1 MKAHLLYPDADLDAR
16 RMPPPLADELVTDLE
31 LGLLLDAMAA
41 GDAFLRGTAET
52 VLLAALTDPDTIAYR
67 QAVLAD
73 CLRAPDAVRTLY
85 ALAVEALDRE
95 RRLFGGFLHSPGT
108 VLQRAVMSLEL
119 FVDVL
124 RRLRATTRQHADG
137 FRSPGLTAFS
147 RMLEDELGDDYFRLV
162 GDHLDRLRFRGGVLV
177 SARLGPGNRGE
188 GYVLRS
194 PHEERGW
201 LSRLGL
207 DRTGLTM
214 RISDRDEAGAR
225 AVSELRD
232 QGVSLVARALGNSAQ
247 HILDFFRQLRAET
260 GFYVAC
266 LNVHEALSRTGRPV
280 CFPTPTCAA
289 GVLTGGGVYDP
300 CLALATGGPVVGND
314 VESGGRRLVV
324 VTGANQGG
332 KSTFLRSVG
341 LAQLMMQAGMF
352 VPATSFQSSVCDGV
366 FTHFKREEDTA
377 MVSGKLDEELRRM
390 SDVVDRL
397 TSRSMLL
404 CNESFATTNE
414 REGSEIA
421 RQVVQA
427 MLESGVRVVFV
438 THLYD
443 LAQGWY
449 RQDGD
454 QALFLRAERQ
464 EDGTRTYVL
473 AEGEPLPTSFGPDL
487 YERVFGG

>member
-1 MKAHLLYPDADLDAR
+1 MKAHLLYPDADLDAG
-16 RMPPPLADELVTDLE
+16 RMRPPLADELVTDLE

-41 GDAFLRGTAET
+41 GDAFLRGMGET

-73 CLRAPDAVRTLY
+73 CLRAPDAVTHPPRTGRRG
-85 ALAVEALDRE
+85 ARPRAEALR
-95 RRLFGGFLHSPGT
+95 GFLHLRGT

-124 RRLRATTRQHADG
+124 RRLRATTRRHADG
-137 FRSPGLTAFS
+137 FRSAGLTAFS

-162 GDHLDRLRFRGGVLV
+162 REHLDRLRFRGGVLV

-225 AVSELRD
+225 PASELGD
-232 QGVSLVARALGNSAQ
+232 QGVSLVARAVGNSAQ

-266 LNVHEALSRTGRPV
+266 LNVHEALSRTGQPV
-280 CFPTPTCAA
+280 CFPTPTSAA
-289 GVLTGGGVYDP
+289 GVLTGEGGYDP
-300 CLALATGGPVVGND
+300 CLALATGGPVVSSD
-314 VESGGRRLVV
+314 VETGGRRLVV

-352 VPATSFQSSVCDGV
+352 VPARSFHSRVCDGL
-366 FTHFKREEDTA
+366 FTHFKRKGDTA
-377 MVSGKLDEELRRM
+377 MVSARW
-390 SDVVDRL
+390 
-397 TSRSMLL
+397 TRS
-404 CNESFATTNE
+404 CA
-414 REGSEIA
+414 G
-421 RQVVQA
+421 
-427 MLESGVRVVFV
+427 
-438 THLYD
+438 
-443 LAQGWY
+443 
-449 RQDGD
+449 
-454 QALFLRAERQ
+454 
-464 EDGTRTYVL
+464 
-473 AEGEPLPTSFGPDL
+473 
-487 YERVFGG
+487 